1 MTFIRKFES
10 SFSLDEILLIKRSI
24 KPLEK
29 QADNTF
35 QRYHAKADKIPSFLL
50 KKLSSIVVEANSE
63 LGLELF
69 QPINFES
76 FTYAVYQPGD
86 SCVVHNDTCTTHL
99 FQTPARKFT
108 VIVGM
113 NELASYTG
121 GELVF
126 HYTDGIDELNLD
138 SLVARGEVKLGLG
151 DVLIFPSIIY
161 HEVKPIINGMRE
173 SLVTLILGPAFK

>member
-1 MTFIRKFES
+1 
-10 SFSLDEILLIKRSI
+10 
-24 KPLEK
+24 
-29 QADNTF
+29 
-35 QRYHAKADKIPSFLL
+35 
-50 KKLSSIVVEANSE
+50 
-63 LGLELF
+63 
-69 QPINFES
+69 
-76 FTYAVYQPGD
+76 
-86 SCVVHNDTCTTHL
+86 
-99 FQTPARKFT
+99 
-108 VIVGM
+108 M

-138 SLVARGEVKLGLG
+138 SLVAREEVKLGLG